1 MKTKITIILI
11 SLFLLTGMNILA
23 NDNKDEVI
31 YRVPEYVV
39 NNIQDIETLSETKPG
54 FLRERGDYERFK
66 RLSGN
71 GKGIKVG
78 IVDTGLDTMTGGRIK
93 RLKDYIGEDDF
104 LLTYGDGVAD
114 VDIAATID
122 LHNKCDKLVTMTAVR
137 PVARFGELDINNNAV
152 ESFEEKPQLHQGWI
166 NGGFFVCHPNIIN
179 YIDGDH
185 EMFEREPLQRIVK
198 DKGMAAYKHE
208 GFWQCMDSKRD
219 YEKLNEIWN
228 AGLAPWA

>member
-78 IVDTGLDTMTGGRIK
+78 IVDTGLDRIHS
-93 RLKDYIGEDDF
+93 EP
-104 LLTYGDGVAD
+104 
-114 VDIAATID
+114 
-122 LHNKCDKLVTMTAVR
+122 N
-137 PVARFGELDINNNAV
+137 GELPLGSAV
-152 ESFEEKPQLHQGWI
+152 KEIKDFTNSRTKPLRGYKKPWEDRVGHGTHVAGHIGARANEKGIEGIASECDL
-166 NGGFFVCHPNIIN
+166 
-179 YIDGDH
+179 YI
-185 EMFEREPLQRIVK
+185 
-198 DKGMAAYKHE
+198 A
-208 GFWQCMDSKRD
+208 
-219 YEKLNEIWN
+219 
-228 AGLAPWA
+228 